1 MTTLEKLANIFSRSQ
16 ITLPKAVRELLRS
29 DVVRI
34 VVEDGP
40 MRIEL
45 VEDVAGSLRRYT
57 NEYVLLKETRE
68 SAWRE
73 ALREK
78 HARR

>member
-1 MTTLEKLANIFSRSQ
+1 MTTLEKLVKISSRGQ

-34 VVEDGP
+34 VVEDGQV
-40 MRIEL
+40 RIEP
-45 VEDVAGSLRRYT
+45 VEDVAGSLRRYAR
-57 NEYVLLKETRE
+57 EYVPLKEIRE